1 MKLTSFI
8 QLGLIST
15 FLVYSVGNLSLN
27 VLNNKVQEDYNPITI
42 IQELPDVD
50 AEIEKVKEKINLG
63 IEDAK
68 YLKNVK
74 NTDVTKDIKEFNAI
88 LGDLETVSKSYSL
101 WKIKNK
107 EVLEGSQAYD
117 NWQLLDKVKW
127 VAKVSNLKDTMQEL

>member
-15 FLVYSVGNLSLN
+15 LLVYSVGNLSLN

>member
-1 MKLTSFI
+1 M
-8 QLGLIST
+8 
-15 FLVYSVGNLSLN
+15 
-27 VLNNKVQEDYNPITI
+27 NNKVQEDYNPITI